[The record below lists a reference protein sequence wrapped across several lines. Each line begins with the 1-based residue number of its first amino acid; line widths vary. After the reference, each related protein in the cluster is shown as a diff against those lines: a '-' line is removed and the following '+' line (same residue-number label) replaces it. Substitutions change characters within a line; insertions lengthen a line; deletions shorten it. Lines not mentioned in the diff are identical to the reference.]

1 MSDGDGCGILILILA
16 VMFIVVYSIVDLDAS
31 YCNKHTETIVVT
43 NKSAGTDPYLVYTD
57 KQVYA
62 VQYLFWE
69 GFYTPAEL
77 YNQIHVGDTLKVTVV
92 GKRDPM
98 LGSYKNIIKAQKA
111 NKK

>member
-1 MSDGDGCGILILILA
+1 MNDEGCLLVMVLALA
-16 VMFIVVYSIVDLDAS
+16 VAFIIGFCAVDYSAS

-43 NKSAGTDPYLVYTD
+43 NKSAGTDPYLIYTE

-62 VQYLFWE
+62 IQYLFWE
-69 GFYTPAEL
+69 SFYTPAEL

-111 NKK
+111 KK